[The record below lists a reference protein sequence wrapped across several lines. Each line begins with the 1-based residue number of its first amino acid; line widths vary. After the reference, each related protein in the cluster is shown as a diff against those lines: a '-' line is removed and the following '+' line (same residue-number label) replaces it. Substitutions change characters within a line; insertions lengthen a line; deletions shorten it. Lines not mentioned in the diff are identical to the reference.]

1 MCAEYHVDFLG
12 GLPLTMSIRQMA
24 DEGKPTVVAEPD
36 GQIAAI
42 YKTIARK
49 VAVKVA
55 EKARD
60 LSSKF
65 PTIVIKN
72 D

>member
-1 MCAEYHVDFLG
+1 MCGEYGVAFLG
-12 GLPLTMSIRQMA
+12 ALPLTMSIRQQTDAGM
-24 DEGKPTVVAEPD
+24 PTVVAEPD
-36 GQIAAI
+36 GPVARI
-42 YKTIARK
+42 YKEIARK

-60 LSSKF
+60 MSSKF